1 MNHSFRN
8 IELLSPGKIPT
19 VFLPGWSFDG
29 SILHLLKPTPA
40 WIYPENPLDP
50 VTIEQ
55 DLLSLL
61 HAENVRKVRIV
72 GWSMGA
78 MLGLEFAT
86 RHRDLVQSLILV
98 SLRSR
103 WPDHEMK
110 EIRAE
115 FSRNS
120 VAFLKNFYRKCF
132 LGDRQAYRKFCTTLE
147 NTYLA
152 ALNKNRE
159 RLQLG
164 LDFLEKF
171 KLPSP
176 VVPTITTRMIHG
188 GQDII
193 APVAEIPSFPKT
205 AVEIID
211 NAGHAVFLHEDSSLQ
226 QELRKQVVQ
235 AKFSRAADS
244 YDSYAK
250 VQADVARRLT
260 AMLPAAEEKPGYK
273 TILEIGCGTGNFTT
287 MLADRFPGA
296 KIVALD
302 FSPEMIAKAR
312 QKIKTAAIEFVCAE
326 GEQFLEEAAAGSFD
340 LLASNGALQW
350 FSNIDR
356 TLADIA
362 RILSP
367 HGTFLCSIFGP
378 ESLRELGQGLE
389 SIQAISESLAAQKFP
404 RPERLQSALDLY
416 FHKGTVEEE
425 LIEKEYRSAHDL
437 LLHIKKTGTS
447 GWQHNMQQPL
457 TPASVSRLDAWFEK
471 TYGFCKVTYQ
481 VFFLQ
486 GSN

>member
-1 MNHSFRN
+1 MNHFFKN
-8 IELLSPGKIPT
+8 IEFLVPGEIPT
-19 VFLPGWSFDG
+19 VFLPGWGFDG

-40 WIYPENPLDP
+40 WLYPENPLDP
-50 VTIEQ
+50 LTIEQ

-86 RHRDLVQSLILV
+86 WNRELIQSLILV
-98 SLRSR
+98 SLRSH
-103 WPDHEMK
+103 WPDHEMQ

-115 FSRNS
+115 FSRNPE
-120 VAFLKNFYRKCF
+120 AFLKNFYRKCF

-147 NTYLA
+147 KTYLA
-152 ALNKNRE
+152 ALNKNRK

-171 KLPSP
+171 KLPSTL
-176 VVPTITTRMIHG
+176 PTIATRMIHG
-188 GQDII
+188 RQDIV
-193 APVAEIPSFPKT
+193 APVAEIPSFPEA

-226 QELRKQVVQ
+226 HELRKQVIQ

-260 AMLPAAEEKPGYK
+260 AIVPTAQEKPGCK
-273 TILEIGCGTGNFTT
+273 TVLEIGCGTGNFTAL
-287 MLADRFPGA
+287 LADRFPKA

-312 QKIKTAAIEFVCAE
+312 QKMKTAAIEFVCAE
-326 GEQFLEEAAAGSFD
+326 GEQFLEEAEAGSFD
-340 LLASNGALQW
+340 LVASNGALQW
-350 FSNIDR
+350 FSNIDK

-367 HGTFLCSIFGP
+367 HGIFLCSIFGP

-389 SIQAISESLAAQKFP
+389 FIQAVPESLAAQKFP
-404 RPERLQSALDLY
+404 RPERLQNDLGLY
-416 FHKGTVEEE
+416 FREGTVKED
-425 LIEKEYRSAHDL
+425 LIEKEYRSTLDL

-447 GWQHNMQQPL
+447 GWQPNMQQPL

-471 TYGFCKVTYQ
+471 TYGSCKVIYQ

-486 GSN
+486 GNN

>member
-1 MNHSFRN
+1 MNHSFKN
-8 IELLSPGKIPT
+8 IDILSSGKIPT
-19 VFLPGWSFDG
+19 VFLPGWGFDG

-40 WIYPENPLDP
+40 WLYPENPLDP

-61 HAENVRKVRIV
+61 HEENVRKVRII

-78 MLGLEFAT
+78 MLGLEFAAW
-86 RHRDLVQSLILV
+86 HRDLVQSLILV

-115 FSRNS
+115 FCRNS
-120 VAFLKNFYRKCF
+120 EAFLKNFYRKCF
-132 LGDRQAYRKFCTTLE
+132 LGDKQAYRKFCTTLE

-176 VVPTITTRMIHG
+176 LPTVTTRMIHG
-188 GQDII
+188 RQDIV
-193 APVAEIPSFPKT
+193 APVAEIPSFPET

-226 QELRKQVVQ
+226 HELRKQVVQ

-260 AMLPAAEEKPGYK
+260 AMLPAAEEKSGCK

-287 MLADRFPGA
+287 MLADRLPGA

-312 QKIKTAAIEFVCAE
+312 QKMKTAAIEFVCVE

-362 RILSP
+362 RILSA
-367 HGTFLCSIFGP
+367 HGTFLCAIFGP
-378 ESLRELGQGLE
+378 ESLRELRQGLE
-389 SIQAISESLAAQKFP
+389 SIQAVSESLAAQKFP
-404 RPERLQSALDLY
+404 RRERLQSALDLY
-416 FHKGTVEEE
+416 FSKGTVTEE

-447 GWQHNMQQPL
+447 GWQPNMQQPL

-471 TYGFCKVTYQ
+471 NYGSCKVTYQ

-486 GSN
+486 ASN